1 MLSGKHQ
8 TTKPRPKV
16 NSPLL
21 GNKHILSVHLLA
33 IIIRVHLVGAVEKW
47 EDKKWGE
54 DRKDLI
60 FSYLYLVGMMKM
72 WRDRK
77 LICLVEKKNER
88 MEK

>member
-1 MLSGKHQ
+1 MN
-8 TTKPRPKV
+8 RRI
-16 NSPLL
+16 

-33 IIIRVHLVGAVEKW
+33 ITIRVHLVGGVEKW
-47 EDKKWGE
+47 EDKKWGN
-54 DRKDLI
+54 DRKDLV

>member
-1 MLSGKHQ
+1 MFSGKHQ
-8 TTKPRPKV
+8 TIKPRPKV

-33 IIIRVHLVGAVEKW
+33 ITIRVHLVGGVEKW

-54 DRKDLI
+54 DRKDLV
-60 FSYLYLVGMMKM
+60 FSHLYLVG
-72 WRDRK
+72 
-77 LICLVEKKNER
+77 R